1 MPTHPGSPAHR
12 ASSAAPWPPYHG
24 KGLGIH
30 AILIVYA
37 LVAILPVLL
46 IVMNSF
52 KTRAAIFTHPY
63 LPPLPGLFTLI
74 GYQTMFERAH
84 FARYFANTAIVAGP
98 PMTLIRLLGAMAGF
112 ALAAH

>member
-1 MPTHPGSPAHR
+1 MPSPPGTPRRR
-12 ASSAAPWPPYHG
+12 ASSAAPWPPYRG

-30 AILIVYA
+30 AILILYA

-63 LPPLPGLFTLI
+63 LPPLPGLFSLV

-84 FARYFANTAIVAGP
+84 FARYFANSAIVAGAA
-98 PMTLIRLLGAMAGF
+98 MTLILLLGAMAGF
-112 ALAAH
+112 ALRS